1 MKRRESRPVDAAT
14 IAAIVA
20 GGAAALGQ
28 TLTPAQLATLARYA
42 ALVLKWNRVAN
53 LTGAA
58 DAAEFARK
66 FIVDALALR
75 PHLHGREVA
84 DLGSGAGLP
93 GLVLAIVSPERRFH
107 LVEPR
112 ARRARFLE
120 QARIELGLANV
131 EVHCARGE
139 AWRPAI
145 ALDLILCQAVGALD
159 YVLRTTAGLHAHR
172 ARLLVPKGQ
181 APHEEIAALGA
192 DAAACTLIPLAVP
205 GWTARHLVA
214 IDCARLGSGAE

>member
-1 MKRRESRPVDAAT
+1 MKRRAARPVEAST
-14 IAAIVA
+14 VAAIVA
-20 GGAAALGQ
+20 DGARLLGATLSAAQ
-28 TLTPAQLATLARYA
+28 IASLARYA
-42 ALVLKWNRVAN
+42 ALVAKWNRVAN

-66 FIVDALALR
+66 FVVDALALR
-75 PHLHGREVA
+75 PYVTGKEVA

-93 GLVLAIVSPERRFH
+93 GMVLAIVSPDIHFH

-120 QARIELGLANV
+120 QARIELALDNV

-139 AWRPAI
+139 DWRPAI

-159 YVLRTTAGLHAHR
+159 FVLRATAGLHRHR

-181 APHEEIAALGA
+181 APHAEVAALGA
-192 DAAACTLIPLAVP
+192 DAAACTLIPLEVP
-205 GWTARHLVA
+205 GWSARHLVS
-214 IDCARLGSGAE
+214 IDCSRLATGAE

>member
-1 MKRRESRPVDAAT
+1 VKRRSARPVEAAT
-14 IAAIVA
+14 VEAIVA
-20 GGAAALGQ
+20 GGARALGQ
-28 TLTPAQLATLARYA
+28 TLTPAQIVALARYA
-42 ALVLKWNRVAN
+42 ALVAKWNRVAN

-66 FIVDALALR
+66 FVVDALALR
-75 PHLHGREVA
+75 PYVTGHEVA

-93 GLVLAIVSPERRFH
+93 GMVLAIVWPETHFH

-120 QARIELGLANV
+120 QARIELGLGNV

-139 AWRPAI
+139 DWMPAA
-145 ALDLILCQAVGALD
+145 ALDLILCQAVGTLD
-159 YVLRTTAGLHAHR
+159 FVLRTTAGLHRRR
-172 ARLLVPKGQ
+172 ACILVPKGLV
-181 APHEEIAALGA
+181 PHAEVAALGA

-205 GWTARHLVA
+205 GWSARHLVS
-214 IDCARLGSGAE
+214 IDCTRLATGAE